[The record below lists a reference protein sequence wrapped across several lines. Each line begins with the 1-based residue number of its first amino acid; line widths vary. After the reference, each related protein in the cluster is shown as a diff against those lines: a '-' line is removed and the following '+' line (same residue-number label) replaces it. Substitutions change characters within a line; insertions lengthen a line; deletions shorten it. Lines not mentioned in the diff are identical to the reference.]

1 MSFEKIYVEV
11 HLRVTADG
19 SVRPLSILW
28 EDGMVYTIDR
38 LRKAV
43 PAASLKVGGGGMRY
57 TVVIEG
63 KDRYLFEEN
72 GKWFVEARCRN

>member
-1 MSFEKIYVEV
+1 MSFKKIYVEV
-11 HLRVTADG
+11 QLRVKADG

-28 EDGMVYTIDR
+28 EDGIVYTVDK
-38 LRKAV
+38 LRRVV

-63 KDRYLFEEN
+63 KDCYLFEEN
-72 GKWFVEARCRN
+72 GKWFVEGRYRN

>member
-1 MSFEKIYVEV
+1 MNFKKIYVEV
-11 HLRVTADG
+11 QLRVKADG

-28 EDGMVYTIDR
+28 EDGIVYTVDK
-38 LRKAV
+38 LRRVV
-43 PAASLKVGGGGMRY
+43 PTASLKVGGGGMRY

-72 GKWFVEARCRN
+72 GKWFVEGRYRN

>member
-1 MSFEKIYVEV
+1 MNFKKVYVEV
-11 HLRVTADG
+11 QLRVKADG
-19 SVRPLSILW
+19 SVRPISILW
-28 EDGMVYTIDR
+28 EDGIVYTVDR
-38 LRKAV
+38 LRKVV

-72 GKWFVEARCRN
+72 GKWFVEGRCCN